1 METKTVSS
9 TNILTTLVHCEKHCT
24 YDFTLVIPMIEM
36 VYLLVIAL
44 IYTDFA
50 SVLLFDNSFF
60 TLDHFRFLTGILVLD
75 KEFLLYSL

>member
-1 METKTVSS
+1 
-9 TNILTTLVHCEKHCT
+9 
-24 YDFTLVIPMIEM
+24 MIEM

-75 KEFLLYSL
+75 KGFLLYSL